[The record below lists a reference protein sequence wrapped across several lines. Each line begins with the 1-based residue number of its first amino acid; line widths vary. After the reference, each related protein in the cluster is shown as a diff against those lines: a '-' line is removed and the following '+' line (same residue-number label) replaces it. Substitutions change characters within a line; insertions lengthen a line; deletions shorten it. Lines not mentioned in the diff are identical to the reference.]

1 MTLKD
6 AFRYNNYLAT
16 LEENVSGYF
25 TKREYLTRTETHQR
39 SKANPQAEDE
49 VVVIPKTIDVPAAKV
64 LTFIGALIDEKA
76 RLTAAIAEAKKTVPT
91 DLDSLTTTN
100 SMRRRLMLLIAPA
113 FKARRTETTSKGTDY
128 TFNAEG
134 NQVSYQY
141 DVLTVSEPDVDPAF
155 VRQLFKELRVKAD
168 KDSSLAERLTLETNV
183 EFTPLWDFDDTFE
196 EAVAKAN

>member
-1 MTLKD
+1 MGL
-6 AFRYNNYLAT
+6 N
-16 LEENVSGYF
+16 
-25 TKREYLTRTETHQR
+25 
-39 SKANPQAEDE
+39 
-49 VVVIPKTIDVPAAKV
+49 I
-64 LTFIGALIDEKA
+64 
-76 RLTAAIAEAKKTVPT
+76 TAT

-113 FKARRTETTSKGTDY
+113 FKARRTETASKGTDY

-155 VRQLFKELRVKAD
+155 VRRLFKELRVKAD
-168 KDSSLAERLTLETNV
+168 EDSSLAERLTLETNV

-196 EAVAKAN
+196 EAVAKVN

>member
-6 AFRYNNYLAT
+6 AFRYNNYLGT
-16 LEENVSGYF
+16 LEECVSGYF
-25 TKREYLTRTETHQR
+25 YKNQYLTLTETHQR

-49 VVVIPKTIDVPAAKV
+49 VVVTPKVIDVPSAEV
-64 LTFIGALIDEKA
+64 LTFITRLIDEKA
-76 RLTAAIAEAKKTVPT
+76 RLTAAIAEAKKTAPT

-100 SMRRRLMLLIAPA
+100 SMRRRLMVLITPA
-113 FKARRTETTSKGTDY
+113 FKARRAETTSKGTGY

-168 KDSSLAERLTLETNV
+168 EDSVLAERLTLETDV
-183 EFTPLWDFDDTFE
+183 KFTPLWDFDDTFE

>member
-6 AFRYNNYLAT
+6 AFRYNNYLGT
-16 LEENVSGYF
+16 LEECVSGYF
-25 TKREYLTRTETHQR
+25 YKNQYLTLTETHQR

-49 VVVIPKTIDVPAAKV
+49 VVVTPKAIDVPSAEV
-64 LTFIGALIDEKA
+64 LTFITRLIDEKA
-76 RLTAAIAEAKKTVPT
+76 RLTAAIAEAKKTAPT

-100 SMRRRLMLLIAPA
+100 SMRRRLMVLITPA
-113 FKARRTETTSKGTDY
+113 FKARRAETTSKGTGY

-168 KDSSLAERLTLETNV
+168 EDSVLAERLTLETDV
-183 EFTPLWDFDDTFE
+183 KFTPLWDFDDTFE

>member
-6 AFRYNNYLAT
+6 AFRYNNYLGT
-16 LEENVSGYF
+16 LEECVSGYF
-25 TKREYLTRTETHQR
+25 YKNQYLTLTETHQR

-49 VVVIPKTIDVPAAKV
+49 VVVTPKVIDVPSAEV
-64 LTFIGALIDEKA
+64 LTFITRLIDEKA
-76 RLTAAIAEAKKTVPT
+76 RLTTAIAEAKKTVPT

-100 SMRRRLMLLIAPA
+100 SMRRRLMVLITPA
-113 FKARRTETTSKGTDY
+113 FKARRAETTSKGTGY

-168 KDSSLAERLTLETNV
+168 EDSVLAERLTLETNV

>member
-6 AFRYNNYLAT
+6 AFRYNNYLGT
-16 LEENVSGYF
+16 LEECVSGYF
-25 TKREYLTRTETHQR
+25 YKNQYLTLTETHQR

-49 VVVIPKTIDVPAAKV
+49 VVVTPKAIDVPSAEV
-64 LTFIGALIDEKA
+64 LTFITRLIDEKA
-76 RLTAAIAEAKKTVPT
+76 RLTAAIAEAKKTAPT

-100 SMRRRLMLLIAPA
+100 SMRRRLMVLITPA
-113 FKARRTETTSKGTDY
+113 FKARRAETTSKGTSY

-168 KDSSLAERLTLETNV
+168 EDSVLAERLTLETDVN
-183 EFTPLWDFDDTFE
+183 FTPLWDFDDTFE